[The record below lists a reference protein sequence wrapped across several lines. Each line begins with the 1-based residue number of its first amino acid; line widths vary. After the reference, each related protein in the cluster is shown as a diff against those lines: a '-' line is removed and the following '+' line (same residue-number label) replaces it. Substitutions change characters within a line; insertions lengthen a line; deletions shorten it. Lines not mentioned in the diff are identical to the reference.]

1 MKVLN
6 CYGITKKENGVDNVR
21 NSKVSQE
28 EDKLIQQKLQEA
40 FGYTDEQLAAQLDQ
54 AAAEYAAHPELNLT
68 PPKGEFEKIL
78 AMAAQDET
86 QDKKEDGH
94 KVIRLKKVMKPMILV
109 ATVGAILLGT
119 GMMASGRRYYRF
131 WERDAGN
138 GQIIFNN
145 VDAISE
151 ADSLEKAY
159 EEIEKQHYEF
169 YIQQIDW
176 IISDFYENQ
185 LYRFDIKDNDHYI
198 NLHDGDK
205 IIFNVLN
212 NKEKVSIKFGIINRN
227 FCADKIVV
235 FTQKEFKEILE
246 RLKKIDVSKKYDTTY
261 SFIDSSLEF
270 NFWNEQKMQF
280 LDIIFEYN
288 NNSTNKYMISLDSRD
303 TKKLYK
309 LISKQVNKK
318 I

>member
-6 CYGITKKENGVDNVR
+6 RYGITKKENGVENVR

-40 FGYTDEQLAAQLDQ
+40 FGYTGEQLAAQLDQ

-86 QDKKEDGH
+86 QDKKEDVH

-131 WERDAGN
+131 WVREDGE

-145 VDAISE
+145 VDVKGQV
-151 ADSLEKAY
+151 DSFGQAYKTIHEQTGIKTIEMYYVPEQLEYKDLH
-159 EEIEKQHYEF
+159 IEQGIASIRMNYDGKDMYF
-169 YIQQIDW
+169 YQVIKENANSMGSNSDRELYKTIHNRFLNEDIPIYKDIID
-176 IISDFYENQ
+176 ENQ
-185 LYRFDIKDNDHYI
+185 
-198 NLHDGDK
+198 
-205 IIFNVLN
+205 
-212 NKEKVSIKFGIINRN
+212 
-227 FCADKIVV
+227 
-235 FTQKEFKEILE
+235 
-246 RLKKIDVSKKYDTTY
+246 
-261 SFIDSSLEF
+261 
-270 NFWNEQKMQF
+270 
-280 LDIIFEYN
+280 
-288 NNSTNKYMISLDSRD
+288 
-303 TKKLYK
+303 
-309 LISKQVNKK
+309 
-318 I
+318 

>member
-6 CYGITKKENGVDNVR
+6 RYGITKKEDGVENVR

-86 QDKKEDGH
+86 QETQDKKEDGH

-119 GMMASGRRYYRF
+119 GMMASGRRYYKF
-131 WERDAGN
+131 WVREDGK

-145 VDAISE
+145 VDVISE
-151 ADSLEKAY
+151 ADSLELAYAEIESQIGIKTVEMFYVPEELNFVDLTIDRGTACISLEYNKKAIYFYQVSKENANSTGYNSDRKAY
-159 EEIEKQHYEF
+159 KEV
-169 YIQQIDW
+169 
-176 IISDFYENQ
+176 NN
-185 LYRFDIKDNDHYI
+185 RFI
-198 NLHDGDK
+198 
-205 IIFNVLN
+205 
-212 NKEKVSIKFGIINRN
+212 
-227 FCADKIVV
+227 
-235 FTQKEFKEILE
+235 
-246 RLKKIDVSKKYDTTY
+246 
-261 SFIDSSLEF
+261 
-270 NFWNEQKMQF
+270 
-280 LDIIFEYN
+280 
-288 NNSTNKYMISLDSRD
+288 
-303 TKKLYK
+303 
-309 LISKQVNKK
+309 NKK
-318 I
+318 IKVYRNIIDSKNVEFSAYFIEGNAFYYLTGTMPEDIFDEIIKNLCF

>member
-6 CYGITKKENGVDNVR
+6 RYGITKKENGVENVR

-54 AAAEYAAHPELNLT
+54 AAAEYAAHPELNFT

-131 WERDAGN
+131 WKRDAGN

-151 ADSLEKAY
+151 ADSLELAY
-159 EEIEKQHYEF
+159 EEIEVQTGVKVPQLF
-169 YIQQIDW
+169 YVPKELEYKRVI
-176 IISDFYENQ
+176 
-185 LYRFDIKDNDHYI
+185 IKDGMSCIDFDYEDNSLYYQQMSKGRANSVGYNSDREPYKTI
-198 NLHDGDK
+198 YNR
-205 IIFNVLN
+205 FLN
-212 NKEKVSIKFGIINRN
+212 QDIEIYKN
-227 FCADKIVV
+227 
-235 FTQKEFKEILE
+235 ILE
-246 RLKKIDVSKKYDTTY
+246 TGETEISAQYVIEDTFYYLVGVMDEDVMEKLVKNISFTDSVRYKK
-261 SFIDSSLEF
+261 
-270 NFWNEQKMQF
+270 
-280 LDIIFEYN
+280 
-288 NNSTNKYMISLDSRD
+288 
-303 TKKLYK
+303 
-309 LISKQVNKK
+309 
-318 I
+318 

>member
-6 CYGITKKENGVDNVR
+6 SYGITKKENGVENVR

-86 QDKKEDGH
+86 QDKKEDAH

-119 GMMASGRRYYRF
+119 RMMASGRRYYKF
-131 WERDAGN
+131 WGRDAGE

-145 VDAISE
+145 VDAIGE
-151 ADSLEKAY
+151 ADSLEVAY
-159 EEIEKQHYEF
+159 EEIE
-169 YIQQIDW
+169 
-176 IISDFYENQ
+176 NQ
-185 LYRFDIKDNDHYI
+185 MGVRIPQLF
-198 NLHDGDK
+198 
-205 IIFNVLN
+205 FVP
-212 NKEKVSIKFGIINRN
+212 KE
-227 FCADKIVV
+227 
-235 FTQKEFKEILE
+235 L
-246 RLKKIDVSKKYDTTY
+246 
-261 SFIDSSLEF
+261 
-270 NFWNEQKMQF
+270 
-280 LDIIFEYN
+280 
-288 NNSTNKYMISLDSRD
+288 
-303 TKKLYK
+303 
-309 LISKQVNKK
+309 
-318 I
+318 

>member
-6 CYGITKKENGVDNVR
+6 RYGITKKENGVENVK

-54 AAAEYAAHPELNLT
+54 AAAEYAAHPELNFT

-78 AMAAQDET
+78 AMAAQDETQET

-119 GMMASGRRYYRF
+119 GMMASGRRYYKYWVR
-131 WERDAGN
+131 EDGK

-151 ADSLEKAY
+151 ADSLELAY
-159 EEIEKQHYEF
+159 EEIEERVGIKAAGLYYVPEALCF
-169 YIQQIDW
+169 KDLTIERGAAC
-176 IISDFYENQ
+176 IS
-185 LYRFDIKDNDHYI
+185 
-198 NLHDGDK
+198 
-205 IIFNVLN
+205 
-212 NKEKVSIKFGIINRN
+212 
-227 FCADKIVV
+227 
-235 FTQKEFKEILE
+235 
-246 RLKKIDVSKKYDTTY
+246 
-261 SFIDSSLEF
+261 
-270 NFWNEQKMQF
+270 
-280 LDIIFEYN
+280 FEYN
-288 NNSTNKYMISLDSRD
+288 QKNIYLYQVLKENANSIGYNSDRI
-303 TKKLYK
+303 LYK
-309 LISKQVNKK
+309 ELFNRYLQKNIKIYKK
-318 I
+318 IIDDKDIEYSAQYMNDNAFYYLVGIVEEQEFEKIVQNLNYVD

>member
-6 CYGITKKENGVDNVR
+6 SYGITKKENGVENVR

-86 QDKKEDGH
+86 QDKKEDAH

-145 VDAISE
+145 VDVKGQVDSFSE
-151 ADSLEKAY
+151 AYRMIGEQMGIKTVEMYYMPEKLEYRDLHIEQGIASIRMAYDNKDMYFYQVVKENANSTGYNSDRELYETLHNRFLNKDIPVYKKAIDDNQ
-159 EEIEKQHYEF
+159 EEFSAYFVEDNAF
-169 YIQQIDW
+169 YYLVGNID
-176 IISDFYENQ
+176 E
-185 LYRFDIKDNDHYI
+185 
-198 NLHDGDK
+198 G
-205 IIFNVLN
+205 IFN
-212 NKEKVSIKFGIINRN
+212 
-227 FCADKIVV
+227 KIV
-235 FTQKEFKEILE
+235 ENL
-246 RLKKIDVSKKYDTTY
+246 YY
-261 SFIDSSLEF
+261 SD
-270 NFWNEQKMQF
+270 
-280 LDIIFEYN
+280 
-288 NNSTNKYMISLDSRD
+288 
-303 TKKLYK
+303 
-309 LISKQVNKK
+309 
-318 I
+318 

>member
-54 AAAEYAAHPELNLT
+54 AAAEYAAHPELNFT

-78 AMAAQDET
+78 AMAAQDETQET

-131 WERDAGN
+131 WGENRGK
-138 GQIIFNN
+138 GEIVFNN

-159 EEIEKQHYEF
+159 KEIESQTGIKAVEMF
-169 YIQQIDW
+169 YVPEELNFVDLTIDRGTAC
-176 IISDFYENQ
+176 ISLEYNKKVIYFYQVLKENANSIGYSSDRM
-185 LYRFDIKDNDHYI
+185 LYKELFNRYLQKNIKIYK
-198 NLHDGDK
+198 K
-205 IIFNVLN
+205 IIDDKDIEFSAQYMNDNAFYYLVGIV
-212 NKEKVSIKFGIINRN
+212 EKQEFE
-227 FCADKIVV
+227 KIVQNLNYV
-235 FTQKEFKEILE
+235 
-246 RLKKIDVSKKYDTTY
+246 D
-261 SFIDSSLEF
+261 
-270 NFWNEQKMQF
+270 
-280 LDIIFEYN
+280 
-288 NNSTNKYMISLDSRD
+288 
-303 TKKLYK
+303 
-309 LISKQVNKK
+309 
-318 I
+318 

>member
-6 CYGITKKENGVDNVR
+6 SYGITKKENGVENVR

-86 QDKKEDGH
+86 QDKKEDDH

-119 GMMASGRRYYRF
+119 GMMASGRRYYKF

-145 VDAISE
+145 VDVKGQV
-151 ADSLEKAY
+151 DSFGQAYKTIHEQTGIKTIEMYYVPEQLEY
-159 EEIEKQHYEF
+159 EDLHIEQGIACIRMNYDGKDMYFYQVIKENANSTGYNSDRELYKTIHNRFLNEDIPIYKDVIDEKQEEF
-169 YIQQIDW
+169 SAYYVDGNA
-176 IISDFYENQ
+176 FYY
-185 LYRFDIKDNDHYI
+185 LVGTI
-198 NLHDGDK
+198 NEETFDK
-205 IIFNVLN
+205 IIKNL
-212 NKEKVSIKFGIINRN
+212 
-227 FCADKIVV
+227 
-235 FTQKEFKEILE
+235 
-246 RLKKIDVSKKYDTTY
+246 YY
-261 SFIDSSLEF
+261 S
-270 NFWNEQKMQF
+270 N
-280 LDIIFEYN
+280 
-288 NNSTNKYMISLDSRD
+288 
-303 TKKLYK
+303 
-309 LISKQVNKK
+309 
-318 I
+318 

>member
-6 CYGITKKENGVDNVR
+6 RYGITKKEDGVENVR

-119 GMMASGRRYYRF
+119 GMMASGRRYYKF
-131 WERDAGN
+131 WVREDGK

-145 VDAISE
+145 VDVISE
-151 ADSLEKAY
+151 ADSLELAYAEIESQIGIKTVEMFYVPEELNFVDLTIDRGTACISLEYNKKAIYFYQVSKENANSTGYNSDRKAY
-159 EEIEKQHYEF
+159 KEV
-169 YIQQIDW
+169 
-176 IISDFYENQ
+176 NN
-185 LYRFDIKDNDHYI
+185 RFI
-198 NLHDGDK
+198 
-205 IIFNVLN
+205 
-212 NKEKVSIKFGIINRN
+212 
-227 FCADKIVV
+227 
-235 FTQKEFKEILE
+235 
-246 RLKKIDVSKKYDTTY
+246 
-261 SFIDSSLEF
+261 
-270 NFWNEQKMQF
+270 
-280 LDIIFEYN
+280 
-288 NNSTNKYMISLDSRD
+288 
-303 TKKLYK
+303 
-309 LISKQVNKK
+309 NKK
-318 I
+318 IKVYRNIIDSKNVEFSAYFIEGNAFYYLTGTMPEDIFDEIIKNLCF

>member
-54 AAAEYAAHPELNLT
+54 AAAEYAAHPELNFT

-145 VDAISE
+145 VETVDMV
-151 ADSLEKAY
+151 DSLEEAY
-159 EEIEKQHYEF
+159 EKIESQLEVDVPRLFYNPKELVYEKL
-169 YIQQIDW
+169 I
-176 IISDFYENQ
+176 
-185 LYRFDIKDNDHYI
+185 IKDGMARIDFSY
-198 NLHDGDK
+198 GDQYLYYQQTTK
-205 IIFNVLN
+205 GMASSIGYNSDRKLYKSIYNRFLNEDIRVYQNVLEQGN
-212 NKEKVSIKFGIINRN
+212 VEFNAQFINEDTIFYLVGN
-227 FCADKIVV
+227 ISENEFDKIVKNLSY
-235 FTQKEFKEILE
+235 TEFESY
-246 RLKKIDVSKKYDTTY
+246 KK
-261 SFIDSSLEF
+261 
-270 NFWNEQKMQF
+270 
-280 LDIIFEYN
+280 
-288 NNSTNKYMISLDSRD
+288 
-303 TKKLYK
+303 
-309 LISKQVNKK
+309 
-318 I
+318 

>member
-6 CYGITKKENGVDNVR
+6 SYGFTNNENGVENVR

-54 AAAEYAAHPELNLT
+54 AAAEYAAHPELNFT

-131 WERDAGN
+131 WGENRGE
-138 GQIIFNN
+138 GEIVFNN
-145 VDAISE
+145 VE
-151 ADSLEKAY
+151 VLNKVDSLERAY
-159 EEIEKQHYEF
+159 EEIEEQNGVEIPKLYYQPPKLKFKQLIIEDGMARINFSFDGSYLYYQQMTKGKANSVAYTSDREPYKVIYNRFLDMDMQIYKNIIDQRKIEF
-169 YIQQIDW
+169 SVQYSIEDTFYSLIGTINED
-176 IISDFYENQ
+176 DF
-185 LYRFDIKDNDHYI
+185 
-198 NLHDGDK
+198 
-205 IIFNVLN
+205 
-212 NKEKVSIKFGIINRN
+212 
-227 FCADKIVV
+227 DKIV
-235 FTQKEFKEILE
+235 KNL
-246 RLKKIDVSKKYDTTY
+246 SY
-261 SFIDSSLEF
+261 
-270 NFWNEQKMQF
+270 
-280 LDIIFEYN
+280 FE
-288 NNSTNKYMISLDSRD
+288 
-303 TKKLYK
+303 
-309 LISKQVNKK
+309 
-318 I
+318 

>member
-94 KVIRLKKVMKPMILV
+94 KVIRLKKVMKQMILV

-119 GMMASGRRYYRF
+119 GMMASGRRYYKFLGENRGKG
-131 WERDAGN
+131 E
-138 GQIIFNN
+138 IVFNN
-145 VDAISE
+145 IEAISE
-151 ADSLEKAY
+151 ADSLEQAY
-159 EEIEKQHYEF
+159 EEIA
-169 YIQQIDW
+169 
-176 IISDFYENQ
+176 NQ
-185 LYRFDIKDNDHYI
+185 LGISGPRLFYNPNELVYKKLIIKDGMARIDFSYGDKYLYYQQMSKGVASSIGYNSDRELYKSIHNRFLNNEIKIYRNELETGNIEFNAQYI
-198 NLHDGDK
+198 NENTVFYLVGNIDEK
-205 IIFNVLN
+205 IF
-212 NKEKVSIKFGIINRN
+212 
-227 FCADKIVV
+227 DKIVKNLSYV
-235 FTQKEFKEILE
+235 E
-246 RLKKIDVSKKYDTTY
+246 
-261 SFIDSSLEF
+261 
-270 NFWNEQKMQF
+270 NEG
-280 LDIIFEYN
+280 
-288 NNSTNKYMISLDSRD
+288 
-303 TKKLYK
+303 YK
-309 LISKQVNKK
+309 R
-318 I
+318 